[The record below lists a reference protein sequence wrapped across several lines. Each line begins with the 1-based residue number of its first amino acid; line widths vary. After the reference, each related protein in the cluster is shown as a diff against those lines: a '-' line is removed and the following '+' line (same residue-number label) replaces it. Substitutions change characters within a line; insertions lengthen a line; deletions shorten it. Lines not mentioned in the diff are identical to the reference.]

1 MEGHGQVAGSAS
13 IKSRGV
19 TPGGAMFLSVLEAQN
34 TSEQQSHAN
43 IATFG
48 ASSLLFSYFLS
59 FHSFPCSCF
68 GPGPCGCVPRETS
81 WNFLCRSSCSLRL
94 FLLFLEILAGS
105 WMFVDTETMEGHG
118 QVAGSASI
126 KSRGVTPGGAMFLS
140 VLEAQ
145 NTSEQQ
151 SHANIAIFGASSLL
165 FSYFLSFHSFP
176 CSCFGPGPCGCV
188 PREISWKFLCRSS
201 CSLRLFLLFLEILAG
216 SWMFVD
222 TETMEGHGQV
232 AGSASL

>member
-1 MEGHGQVAGSAS
+1 MSWTLWMCSTRDFLEVLVPLFLLFTSFSAIPGDSCWFLNVCGYRDHGRPWAGSGQCLS

-19 TPGGAMFLSVLEAQN
+19 TCRGTMFLSVF
-34 TSEQQSHAN
+34 AN
-43 IATFG
+43 VAT
-48 ASSLLFSYFLS
+48 
-59 FHSFPCSCF
+59 
-68 GPGPCGCVPRETS
+68 
-81 WNFLCRSSCSLRL
+81 
-94 FLLFLEILAGS
+94 
-105 WMFVDTETMEGHG
+105 
-118 QVAGSASI
+118 
-126 KSRGVTPGGAMFLS
+126 
-140 VLEAQ
+140 
-145 NTSEQQ
+145 
-151 SHANIAIFGASSLL
+151 FGASSLL